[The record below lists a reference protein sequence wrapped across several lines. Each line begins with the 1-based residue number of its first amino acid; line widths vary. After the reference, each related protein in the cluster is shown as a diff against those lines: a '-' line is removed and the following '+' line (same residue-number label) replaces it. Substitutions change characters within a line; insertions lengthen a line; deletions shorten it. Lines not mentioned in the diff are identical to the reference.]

1 MPLRTT
7 RHEKL
12 LRDLQ
17 EGKITEPE
25 YHEELARMRG
35 YPTHRA
41 MLEALARKHGFPTP
55 EAYEEHLKKQQEIRE
70 RTKGLLAKRKEM
82 QKTSGFFVKK
92 AARRP

>member
-1 MPLRTT
+1 MPVRMT

-17 EGKITEPE
+17 AGSITEEE
-25 YHEELARMRG
+25 YREELARMKG

-41 MLEALARKHGFPTP
+41 MVEALAKKHGFPTP

-70 RTKGLLAKRKEM
+70 KTKGILAKRKEM
-82 QKTSGFFVKK
+82 QKTTGFFRVRK
-92 AARRP
+92 P